1 MVSFQKMNEKSHIF
15 PFLESS
21 QLSHWLIEF
30 SQSQRP
36 TVIEETREEEEELC
50 KTFTKEELQEA
61 EEIREKEVDT
71 ESKVKF
77 TFCKE

>member
-1 MVSFQKMNEKSHIF
+1 MNEKF
-15 PFLESS
+15 PHFPVFGIIPTQS
-21 QLSHWLIEF
+21 LIDEF

-71 ESKVKF
+71 ESKVKVI
-77 TFCKE
+77 FCKT